1 MDFQIFEKGIF
12 INMKPIGKV
21 ILGLVLLVLLVLL
34 AQIDPSVEMN
44 ERIKKPNNI
53 GIMY

>member
-12 INMKPIGKV
+12 INMKTIGKV

-34 AQIDPSVEMN
+34 ARIDPSVEMN